1 MFIAHGINKYP
12 KAPEG
17 RHVYPKGGTQEE
29 WLNQPTNE
37 SMNSPIISLPRF
49 IGGI

>member
-17 RHVYPKGGTQEE
+17 RHVYPKGGTREE
-29 WLNQPTNE
+29 WMNQPTNQ
-37 SMNSPIISLPRF
+37 SMNS
-49 IGGI
+49 